1 MTTGP
6 VFFLTGAPGVGK
18 STVGRLLADR
28 FERAFFLDLDAFRTL
43 VVKGL
48 SQPSAGWS
56 EETTRQ
62 FDLAHRAAGQIA
74 KLYSEAGFAVVVAHC
89 SNPEMVALFLEA
101 CPHARV
107 VCLRASLEVN
117 LARNNTR
124 TNKSFDPRDIEFFVH
139 ELWES
144 LPVRFAEAGFLALD
158 TTHQTPQQSMEKAF
172 GLLRGDR

>member
-1 MTTGP
+1 MSVGP
-6 VFFLTGAPGVGK
+6 VVFLTGAPGVGK
-18 STVGRLLADR
+18 STVGRMLADR

-74 KLYSEAGFAVVVAHC
+74 SLYSEAGFAVVVAHC

-107 VCLRASLEVN
+107 VCLRAELDVN
-117 LARNNTR
+117 VSRNNTR
-124 TNKSFDPRDIEFFVH
+124 THKSFDPRDIEFFVH
-139 ELWES
+139 DMWES
-144 LPVRFAEAGFLALD
+144 LPARFERAGFLVLD
-158 TTHQTPQQSMEKAF
+158 TTRQTPEQSVEEVL
-172 GLLRGDR
+172 GGGGSR